1 MILRVVFDFDLDNLP
16 VDDVWS
22 VLRDLADG
30 VGCFVTHCHID
41 LNVDKSASVD
51 VSCLQES
58 GFDGHDIEVAES
70 LEMVPVVA
78 R

>member
-1 MILRVVFDFDLDNLP
+1 MVFDFDLYNLA

-22 VLRDLADG
+22 VLCDLTDG
-30 VGCFVTHCHID
+30 VGGFITYSHID

-58 GFDGHDIEVAES
+58 GFDRHDIEVAEG
-70 LEMVPVVA
+70 LEMVPVIT